1 MSAPGKTSGGQAVL
15 LFMAHVLRR
24 FPLARWAVLLTF
36 VLLVLEYVGIS
47 LMIPLASANNPDAHP
62 SKVAELWNEV
72 VRAVG
77 LPPTIMTWVW
87 LFLLLLT
94 LRSAAGYLHVLLTTF
109 VAKQVHRQLSEDV
122 FRRVL
127 IDEPMASVYK
137 RSIGHYVSLAG
148 DDTFRAGSL
157 IHSGLLM
164 LAGACSAGAG
174 LVLLYLFSPLMF
186 WATMGFLG
194 VSAVL
199 VGLCLKQMLRLNRRS
214 VDLSREAGTGFLE
227 ALNSLR
233 SIRSMDCEPFVHA
246 TYRDQ
251 MRRYTRL
258 LFEIDAFKAGIRA
271 VPGLVALLTG
281 VIGLAPWW
289 AGQVPLASE
298 TVFAGTTIIIRVFVS
313 LGALMTAGGTFLVDA
328 RAAKDLRE
336 LIEGPGQTP
345 RASGPGAPLAAPFDE
360 LALVGLRYGYL
371 ADMPVLRDLSFDFRR
386 GCTHAIIG
394 PSGSGK
400 STLADV
406 LLGMVEP
413 DEGRILLDK
422 RAVAAADL
430 RQRVVLVEQQPRI
443 FSASVRDNLCLGLT
457 LDDHALNEA
466 LQTVDML
473 EVVQGLPAGLDT
485 PLDYQGS
492 NLSGGQR
499 QRLSIARALL
509 RQPQIL
515 ILDEATSALDP
526 TTRDTVVAR
535 IKQRLHDGVLVFI
548 THDETI
554 AALADTVLALSPSGA
569 ETPAAKSTA
578 EAAHD

>member
-1 MSAPGKTSGGQAVL
+1 MSAPGKTSGGHEVL
-15 LFMAHVLRR
+15 LFMAYVLRH
-24 FPLARWAVLLTF
+24 FSLARWAVLLTF
-36 VLLVLEYVGIS
+36 VLLVLEYIGIS
-47 LMIPLASANNPDAHP
+47 LMIPLASASNPQAHP
-62 SKVAELWNEV
+62 GKVTELWNAV
-72 VRAVG
+72 ARAMD

-87 LFLLLLT
+87 LFMVLLT

-109 VAKQVHRQLSEDV
+109 VAKLVHRQLSEDV
-122 FRRVL
+122 FRRLL
-127 IDEPMASVYK
+127 IDVPMASVYK

-164 LAGACSAGAG
+164 LAGACSASAG
-174 LVLLYLFSPLMF
+174 MILLYLFSPLMF
-186 WATMGFLG
+186 GATIGFLV
-194 VSAVL
+194 VSAAL

-214 VDLSREAGTGFLE
+214 VDLSREASTGFLE

-233 SIRSMDCEPFVHA
+233 SIRSMACEPFVHS

-258 LFEIDAFKAGIRA
+258 LFEVDAFKAGIRA

-281 VIGLAPWW
+281 VIGMAPWW
-289 AGQVPLASE
+289 IEQVPLASE
-298 TVFAGTTIIIRVFVS
+298 TVFAGTTIIIRLFVS
-313 LGALMTAGGTFLVDA
+313 LGALMSAGGTFLVDA
-328 RAAKDLRE
+328 RATKDLHE
-336 LIEGPGQTP
+336 LIESPGKTP
-345 RASGPGAPLAAPFDE
+345 RSTAPCAPLGSPFDE

-371 ADMPVLRDLSFDFRR
+371 ADTPVLHDLNFVFNR
-386 GCTHAIIG
+386 GRTYAIIG

-406 LLGMVEP
+406 LLGMVVP
-413 DEGRILLDK
+413 VEGHILLDR
-422 RAVAAADL
+422 RAVTSADL
-430 RQRVVLVEQQPRI
+430 RQRVVLVEQHPRV
-443 FSASVRDNLCLGLT
+443 FSATVRDNLCLGMK
-457 LDDHALNEA
+457 LDDHELNA
-466 LQTVDML
+466 VLQTVDML
-473 EVVQGLPAGLDT
+473 EVVQDLPAGLDT

-526 TTRDTVVAR
+526 ATRDIVVTR
-535 IKQRLHDGVLVFI
+535 IKQRLHNGILIYI

-554 AALADTVLALSPSGA
+554 TALADSVLALRPMASVAPP
-569 ETPAAKSTA
+569 EKV
-578 EAAHD
+578 AHAYS